1 MIRINREIDG
11 YRFYDA
17 LYRGRRRDI
26 SVLRLHLTFS
36 FILKRP
42 PNAASR

>member
-17 LYRGRRRDI
+17 LYRARRRDI
-26 SVLRLHLTFS
+26 SVLRLHLGYFFFYLQTTTEHG
-36 FILKRP
+36 
-42 PNAASR
+42 